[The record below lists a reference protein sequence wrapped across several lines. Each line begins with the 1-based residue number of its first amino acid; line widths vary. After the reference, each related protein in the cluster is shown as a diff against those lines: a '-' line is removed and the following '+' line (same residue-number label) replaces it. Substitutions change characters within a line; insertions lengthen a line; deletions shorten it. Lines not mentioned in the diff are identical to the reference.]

1 MPWPKEPAAA
11 AVTFSKKPFG
21 TARIAGSGDEPINLS
36 GMFEPDLSMTLSAC
50 NRHVVLVAPEVHWN
64 TGNIGRTCLGV
75 GAMLHLIRPL
85 GFSLADRQVKR
96 AGLDYW
102 PRVPLRVWDDF
113 DQFTESMAPGEAEI
127 ALLTKSG
134 AQPYWRMPMP
144 NRLFMVF
151 GSETRGLPASLLT
164 RYSRCTFFIPMQSQI
179 RCLNLSTAV
188 GIVLYENLRQ
198 WAMRLSL

>member
-1 MPWPKEPAAA
+1 
-11 AVTFSKKPFG
+11 
-21 TARIAGSGDEPINLS
+21 
-36 GMFEPDLSMTLSAC
+36 MFEPEPSKTPSAC
-50 NRHVVLVAPEVHWN
+50 SRHVVLVAPEVHWN

-85 GFSLADRQVKR
+85 GFALTDRQVKR

-113 DQFTESMAPGEAEI
+113 DQFTESMAPRDEEI
-127 ALLTKSG
+127 VLLTKSG

-144 NRLFMVF
+144 SRLFMVF

-164 RYSRCTFFIPMQSQI
+164 HYRHCTFFIPMQSQI

-188 GIVLYENLRQ
+188 GIVLYENVRQ